1 MNFKTVLVLAPHT
14 DDGEFGC
21 GGTIAK
27 FVEEGANVFY
37 VAFSAAE
44 KSVPKELPSDILR
57 TEVRLAI
64 QELGIP
70 VNNLLVRNFEV
81 REFPQQR
88 QQILEDLIVLKKEI
102 NPDLI
107 LMPCLNDIHQDH
119 HTVAM
124 EGLRAFKT
132 STVLGY
138 EVPWNNLTLNTAV
151 FSKLLDTHVRK
162 KVSALKCY
170 HSQKDRTY
178 ANPKYIEDLAS
189 VRGMQI
195 GVPYAEVFEVVRW
208 IL

>member
-132 STVLGY
+132 NISSDLPATSNRKPGSPHKQLVDNTSTTS
-138 EVPWNNLTLNTAV
+138 P
-151 FSKLLDTHVRK
+151 VR
-162 KVSALKCY
+162 
-170 HSQKDRTY
+170 
-178 ANPKYIEDLAS
+178 
-189 VRGMQI
+189 
-195 GVPYAEVFEVVRW
+195 
-208 IL
+208 